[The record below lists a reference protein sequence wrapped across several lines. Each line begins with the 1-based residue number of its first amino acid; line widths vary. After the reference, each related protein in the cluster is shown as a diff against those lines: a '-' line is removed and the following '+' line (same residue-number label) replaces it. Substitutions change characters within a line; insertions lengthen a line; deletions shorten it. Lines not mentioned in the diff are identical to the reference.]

1 MVGTTAELNTK
12 TVPGNRGV
20 GEYAR
25 PAPRLLPHEWIC
37 GAFLLV
43 LWVRL
48 LFRVG
53 PQAGNALFV
62 LGLLCMNAVLVA
74 SSVFREHSRGWRLRL
89 LFYPITMN
97 ALYLLLRNWI
107 PTVHPHLEDAALQ
120 SADRWLIG
128 GNLSLH
134 LQFLVRPALTDFLSF
149 CYPLYFAYLL
159 SSQSW
164 YFFDDLELLKTFYIG
179 MFTLY
184 GLGYFGY
191 SILPALGPH
200 LAMADQFTVPLT
212 GGWFTHAN
220 AWLVM
225 KGSNRVDVF
234 PSLHCANTLFILL
247 FDLRH
252 RRWRFWLFLVP
263 CLGIWLSTIYLRYHY
278 FVDLICGFALVP
290 LAWWLSHQVMEK
302 RVTDEQQDVDHL
314 GHRLAELLRKTT
326 T

>member
-1 MVGTTAELNTK
+1 MIGTTADRDTK
-12 TVPGNRGV
+12 TDSGNRPVSGNP
-20 GEYAR
+20 R
-25 PAPRLLPHEWIC
+25 LAPRLLPHEWIC

-48 LFRVG
+48 LPRVG
-53 PQAGNALFV
+53 PQASAVLFV
-62 LGLLCMNAVLVA
+62 FGLLCMNAVLVTC
-74 SSVFREHSRGWRLRL
+74 SVFREHSSGWRFRL
-89 LFYPITMN
+89 LFYPVTMN
-97 ALYLLLRNWI
+97 LIYPLLRSWI
-107 PTVHPHLEDAALQ
+107 PPVHPHLEDAALQ
-120 SADRWLIG
+120 SADHWVIG

-149 CYPLYFAYLL
+149 CYLFYFAYLL

-164 YFFDDLELLKTFYIG
+164 YFFDDPALSKTFYIG

-184 GLGYFGY
+184 GFGYFGY
-191 SILPALGPH
+191 SLLPALGPH
-200 LAMADQFTVPLT
+200 LTMAAQFTVPLT
-212 GGWFTHAN
+212 GGWLTRAN
-220 AWLVM
+220 AWLVL

-263 CLGIWLSTIYLRYHY
+263 CLGICFSTIYLRYHY

-290 LAWWLSHQVMEK
+290 LALWLSQ
-302 RVTDEQQDVDHL
+302 L
-314 GHRLAELLRKTT
+314 GHRHESRTPHQRESSPTPVGEELPATT
-326 T
+326 

>member
-1 MVGTTAELNTK
+1 MAGTAAVQNTK
-12 TVPGNRGV
+12 TGPGKVGV
-20 GEYAR
+20 WGYPR

-53 PQAGNALFV
+53 PHASDTLFV

-74 SSVFREHSRGWRLRL
+74 YSDFRKQPHSWRLRL
-89 LFYPITMN
+89 LFYPVAMN
-97 ALYLLLRNWI
+97 LLYPLLRTWI
-107 PTVHPHLEDAALQ
+107 STLHPHLEDAALQ

-134 LQFLVRPALTDFLSF
+134 MQFLVRPALTDFLSF

-164 YFFDDLELLKTFYIG
+164 YFFDDLALLKTFYIG

-191 SILPALGPH
+191 SILPALGPY

-263 CLGIWLSTIYLRYHY
+263 CLGICLSTIYLRYHY

-290 LAWWLSHQVMEK
+290 LAWWLSH
-302 RVTDEQQDVDHL
+302 L
-314 GHRLAELLRKTT
+314 GSGKEGHT
-326 T
+326 